1 MAKIDVSD
9 PKALKTAIQKYL
21 DETPGDIIFA
31 LKIWYQGLGGQGVPN
46 AAEMSA
52 IQDVIAS
59 TPGWND
65 VGDLR
70 DERFGVQKSYK
81 RVKK

>member
-9 PKALKTAIQKYL
+9 PKAIKTAVEKYL
-21 DETPGDIIFA
+21 EGFPGDITFA
-31 LKIWYQGLGGQGVPN
+31 LRVWYQGLGGQGVPN

-52 IQDVIAS
+52 IQDAIANA
-59 TPGWND
+59 PNWKD
-65 VGDLR
+65 VGDMR

-81 RVKK
+81 RA